1 MLLHCPFNKTQFL
14 QNMLDDFNI
23 ITTSPYLPTN
33 AVFKT
38 NISFWI
44 RVIFLWGNAVCFCRD
59 NIQTKY
65 EVFLEK
71 LHHALW
77 RSAVCISRC
86 LTLLSKELPLLEKS
100 IFLHTICSII
110 DIEHPFQKC
119 NMFETVS
126 TIKECSFASY
136 HWTTEY
142 CPVWQKIFLWR
153 SSILGKLDY
162 FCLTCVL
169 FPLVRSAQPSFR
181 QLSLKEML
189 SILSNNNVYIRLIKY
204 LTHIKRMLHKI
215 KQQILQARLYSFKR
229 VLHAYWGSS
238 NVWLS

>member
-1 MLLHCPFNKTQFL
+1 MPC
-14 QNMLDDFNI
+14 
-23 ITTSPYLPTN
+23 
-33 AVFKT
+33 VFAGHT
-38 NISFWI
+38 
-44 RVIFLWGNAVCFCRD
+44 
-59 NIQTKY
+59 QTKY
-65 EVFLEK
+65 EVLVEK

-86 LTLLSKELPLLEKS
+86 LTLLVKGAVPLLEKS
-100 IFLHTICSII
+100 IFLHNICSIF

-126 TIKECSFASY
+126 TIKERSFASY
-136 HWTTEY
+136 HWTTTEY

-181 QLSLKEML
+181 QLSLKEMF
-189 SILSNNNVYIRLIKY
+189 SIQSNNNV
-204 LTHIKRMLHKI
+204 
-215 KQQILQARLYSFKR
+215 F
-229 VLHAYWGSS
+229 V
-238 NVWLS
+238 